1 MSDRRVLRRSEC
13 LLGSAPLLRTQ
24 VEQSNQNCYTFNQH
38 GALAAA
44 KRPSLQRSLSGGLEP
59 SAWAPASAVLSS
71 PSLPSSRRTI
81 AVDRGISIEAMVAAR
96 RAARRHTD
104 PGRAVQLVFHGARK
118 APGNGTRRPSL
129 IDLTLPPQLTT
140 PSQAPAPAPAPAPAR
155 VARGSLAFNLP
166 APASGASPRPSE
178 VSFTMPHMPEAGK
191 DEKES
196 PRMSRDT
203 TLTPNTA
210 LDSLASSQGDSP
222 RQVTPYSVVYDGV
235 KPMCFDFDRWGRKI
249 YHFFPNEDDPGMD
262 EVSSSDDD

>member
-1 MSDRRVLRRSEC
+1 
-13 LLGSAPLLRTQ
+13 
-24 VEQSNQNCYTFNQH
+24 
-38 GALAAA
+38 
-44 KRPSLQRSLSGGLEP
+44 
-59 SAWAPASAVLSS
+59 
-71 PSLPSSRRTI
+71 
-81 AVDRGISIEAMVAAR
+81 
-96 RAARRHTD
+96 
-104 PGRAVQLVFHGARK
+104 
-118 APGNGTRRPSL
+118 
-129 IDLTLPPQLTT
+129 
-140 PSQAPAPAPAPAPAR
+140 
-155 VARGSLAFNLP
+155 P